1 MRERYLVCPIL
12 SARIEPQHKGKIHSF
27 INRNF
32 LKEVDKLIGLN
43 CYQLRMKKPGWFV
56 LSCAS
61 RLFEFFFYLW
71 II

>member
-1 MRERYLVCPIL
+1 L
-12 SARIEPQHKGKIHSF
+12 SAHIEPQNKVKLHSF

-43 CYQLRMKKPGWFV
+43 CYQLRTWKQGWFV

-61 RLFEFFFYLW
+61 HLFEFFFYLW